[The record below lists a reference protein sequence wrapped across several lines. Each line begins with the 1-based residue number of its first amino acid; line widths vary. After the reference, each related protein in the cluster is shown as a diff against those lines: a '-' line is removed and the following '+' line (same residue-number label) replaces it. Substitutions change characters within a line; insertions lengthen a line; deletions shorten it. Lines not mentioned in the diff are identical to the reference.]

1 LREQLGVITFAF
13 GNGDMVHVGVV
24 GWVVV
29 SVVFGGNRGCGGVL
43 LVVAF
48 AFAFAPAVDAG
59 Y

>member
-1 LREQLGVITFAF
+1 MWEQLGVITFAF

-29 SVVFGGNRGCGGVL
+29 SVVFGGNRGCGGIL
-43 LVVAF
+43 LMVAF
-48 AFAFAPAVDAG
+48 AFAPVVDAG